1 MVQHVEAV
9 YENGVLRP
17 LNPVSLAEA
26 ERVMLTIT
34 NAKPSDSLRD
44 KELLE
49 RVQIEVA
56 AMENIPSLE
65 EVHLA
70 LSKIPGSLAED
81 FSVEREE
88 R

>member
-1 MVQHVEAV
+1 MIQHVEAV

-26 ERVMLTIT
+26 ERVTLTIT
-34 NAKPSDSLRD
+34 NAKLGDSLRD
-44 KELLE
+44 DDLLE
-49 RVQIEVA
+49 MVRAEVA

-65 EVHLA
+65 EVHRA
-70 LSKIPGSLAED
+70 LSKMTGSLTED
-81 FSVEREE
+81 FSAEREE